1 MPLKPTTPRHPLRD
15 LARRLPLPGRTAQ
28 TSLVA
33 VVIATALLFGA
44 SLASA
49 RGVDNATDD
58 STIVVIDDR
67 QTEHRFAAP
76 PERIVSLL
84 PSLTEAI
91 WALGGGNRLVGVD
104 RYSNWPEALDGL
116 PRLGGLDDALIEAI
130 ARLRPD
136 VVLASLSA
144 RSLDRLEA
152 LGFDVLRLRSESHA
166 DVHRTLVKLGRLL
179 GRPEA
184 ADTLWRGIQAQLAEA
199 EARVPASARGRS
211 AYFEINGGPHAAGT
225 SSFIGE
231 TMARLG
237 LVNIAPPELGPFP
250 KLNPEFIVRARPWI
264 AIGLDRDMA
273 ALPGRPGWRT
283 IPAVHEGRL
292 CGLSNL
298 DYEMLIRPGPRLGD
312 AAALLVDCLAKV
324 GR

>member
-1 MPLKPTTPRHPLRD
+1 MPLKPTTLRHPFRD

-91 WALGGGNRLVGVD
+91 WALGGGTRLVGVD
-104 RYSNWPEALDGL
+104 RYSNWPEVGML
-116 PRLGGLDDALIEAI
+116 PGGGTAFPRDAN
-130 ARLRPD
+130 
-136 VVLASLSA
+136 
-144 RSLDRLEA
+144 RS
-152 LGFDVLRLRSESHA
+152 
-166 DVHRTLVKLGRLL
+166 
-179 GRPEA
+179 
-184 ADTLWRGIQAQLAEA
+184 
-199 EARVPASARGRS
+199 
-211 AYFEINGGPHAAGT
+211 YFEINGGPHAAGT

-292 CGLSNL
+292 WGLSNL

-312 AAALLVDCLAKV
+312 AAALLVDCLAKA